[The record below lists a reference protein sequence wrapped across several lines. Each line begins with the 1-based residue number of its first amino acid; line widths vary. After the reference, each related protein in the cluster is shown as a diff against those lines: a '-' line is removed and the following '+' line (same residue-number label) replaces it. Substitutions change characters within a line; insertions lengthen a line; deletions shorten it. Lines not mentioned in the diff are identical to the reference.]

1 MSYRVKLSQF
11 EGPLDLL
18 CHLISA
24 AKIRIEDIFVSEITE
39 QYLSYMQQLDE
50 IDMERASEFMRM
62 AANLIY
68 IKSRS
73 LLPNL
78 KVEEEEEIDPEQE
91 IIERLRQYK
100 IFKEA
105 GEHMKLLEGENLGF
119 YYKYADELFLNTE
132 LNLNGL
138 SINDL
143 YQAFIIALA
152 NMPDK
157 EEQSDPEVKITRETF
172 SVREKERNILCM
184 FKTRGRVSFSE
195 LFNNSSSKL
204 EIAVTFLALLNLVFK
219 QEITIK
225 QTESFKDI
233 EISMPESLNG

>member
-39 QYLSYMQQLDE
+39 QYLSYMQKLDE
-50 IDMERASEFMRM
+50 IDMARASEFMQM

-78 KVEEEEEIDPEQE
+78 KVEEEDEIDPEQE

-105 GEHMKLLEGENLGF
+105 GEQMKYLEGENEGY
-119 YYKYADELFLNTE
+119 YYKFADEILFSNKE

-138 SINDL
+138 SISDL
-143 YQAFIIALA
+143 YQAFIMALA

-157 EEQSDPEVKITRETF
+157 EEQKSPEVRIERETF
-172 SVREKERNILCM
+172 SVREKERNILSM
-184 FKTRGRVSFSE
+184 VKSHMRISFFE
-195 LFNNSSSKL
+195 LFNNSISKL
-204 EIAVTFLALLNLVFK
+204 EMAVTFLALLNLVFK
-219 QEITIK
+219 QELKIK
-225 QTESFKDI
+225 QNESFKDI
-233 EISMPESLNG
+233 EILMPEN